1 MKEREERK
9 WEELKGKRKAER
21 GEKKRKKGGEVK
33 GERESEES
41 VEKEGRWGK
50 ERRKGGGR
58 DMFVGKERK
67 RDELEGRRKAV
78 TTMKCCA
85 HVLLATLTS
94 VRSIHQPGLYGNNR
108 VCL

>member
-1 MKEREERK
+1 
-9 WEELKGKRKAER
+9 
-21 GEKKRKKGGEVK
+21 
-33 GERESEES
+33 
-41 VEKEGRWGK
+41 
-50 ERRKGGGR
+50 
-58 DMFVGKERK
+58 MFVGKERK

-78 TTMKCCA
+78 TTRKYYA